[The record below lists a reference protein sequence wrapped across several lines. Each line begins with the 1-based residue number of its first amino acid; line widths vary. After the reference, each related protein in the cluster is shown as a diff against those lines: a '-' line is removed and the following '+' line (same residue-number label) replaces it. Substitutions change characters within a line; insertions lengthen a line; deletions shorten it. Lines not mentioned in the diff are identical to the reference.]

1 MMNKNGQEIMD
12 KSMRPHEQHRENK
25 ERGISRIDSSNTHGW
40 FVRVYRDE
48 AIYSKLF
55 SDGRHGGKPQ
65 ALEAAV
71 DYRNELEALLD
82 STDNRPRRNNR
93 LPLALR
99 NKRNKTGVIGVC
111 YRERR
116 LPSGRVSKCYSVSWA
131 PEPNVQKCT
140 SFSITKY
147 GKEEAFRRACT
158 LREQMLKEIVGD
170 DCDLPKSRKKP
181 KRRKYVRAEK
191 IMKKLKKKRTDTEG
205 LAA

>member
-1 MMNKNGQEIMD
+1 MMNTNGQEMAD
-12 KSMRPHEQHRENK
+12 NSMNPLSQKDENK

-55 SDGRHGGKPQ
+55 SDGRHGGKAEAQ
-65 ALEAAV
+65 VAAV
-71 DYRNELEALLD
+71 AYRNELEALLD
-82 STDNRPRRNNR
+82 SNDNRPRRNNR
-93 LPLALR
+93 LPVALR

-116 LPSGRVSKCYSVSWA
+116 LPSGRISKCYSVSWA

-147 GKEEAFRRACT
+147 GKEEAFRRACA
-158 LREQMLKEIVGD
+158 LREQMLKEIVGE
-170 DCDLPKSRKKP
+170 DCTLPKSRKKP
-181 KRRKYVRAEK
+181 KRRKYVKAEK
-191 IMKKLKKKRTDTEG
+191 IMKKLKKKRANAEG